1 MWKWIV
7 FLVGS
12 TGIVYLSRRS
22 LNNWRAHG
30 FYRFFAFEAI
40 LVLVLLN
47 VDAWFYDPFSVQQI
61 ISWVLLVLSIFLA
74 VYGFLL
80 LRQIGKPD
88 PSRYD
93 PTLMGVEKTTRLVKT
108 GLYNHIRHPL
118 YASLLFFSWGVFLKQ
133 PTSLGGLLTVVIA
146 IALYAT
152 ARVEEKENQKQF
164 GSEYTDYLKHTKMF
178 IPLIF

>member
-22 LNNWRAHG
+22 LFNWHAHG

-74 VYGFLL
+74 AYGFIL
-80 LRQIGKPD
+80 LRQFGNPN
-88 PSRYD
+88 PSRND
-93 PTLMGVEKTTRLVKT
+93 PTLLGLEKTTRLVRT
-108 GLYNHIRHPL
+108 GLYRHIRHPL
-118 YASLLFFSWGVFLKQ
+118 YASLLFFSWGAFLKQ
-133 PTSLGGLLTVVIA
+133 PTLLGGLLTVVIA
-146 IALYAT
+146 LALYAT

-164 GSEYTDYLKHTKMF
+164 GSEYTDYMLHTKMF